1 MDTQEKNLTVL
12 GHLQELRGR
21 LVKSLIA
28 VAIGIGICFPF
39 ARYIFDFLLN
49 PVPGIDLYYTNV
61 TGLLGSYMR
70 VCLYGGLALAMPVIL
85 YQLIMF
91 VKPALTRK
99 EKGYLYTLL
108 PAVIVLFVGGVVF
121 CYFVLLPPALRFLYY
136 TFPGFVGGDIL
147 PWWTVGDYVSVV
159 TRLLFWLGIVFEIPL
174 VMFFLSKIGVV
185 TPEWIARKWKYAV
198 VVAFIL
204 GAIITPTFDP
214 VNQSLVAVPVIVL
227 YGLGYVLARVARMRR
242 APVLSPTAEPDAR

>member
-1 MDTQEKNLTVL
+1 MADEKKLSVL

-28 VAIGIGICFPF
+28 VAIGVGVCFPF
-39 ARYIFDFLLN
+39 ARYIFDFLQR

-70 VCLYGGLALAMPVIL
+70 VCLYGGIAIAMPFLVF
-85 YQLIMF
+85 QFVMF
-91 VKPALTRK
+91 VSPALTRR
-99 EKGYLYTLL
+99 EKSYVYSML
-108 PAVIVLFVGGVVF
+108 PGVVVLFLSGIVF

-136 TFPGFVGGDIL
+136 QFPGFVGGDIL

-159 TRLLFWLGIVFEIPL
+159 TRLLFWMGVVFEIPL
-174 VMFFLSKIGVV
+174 VMFFLSKIRVIS
-185 TPEWIARKWKYAV
+185 PEWVAKKWKYAFV
-198 VVAFIL
+198 MAFIL

-214 VNQSLVAVPVIVL
+214 VNQSLVAAPILVL
-227 YGLGYVLARVARMRR
+227 YALGYVLARIARIGQAPAVPAR
-242 APVLSPTAEPDAR
+242 AQAKAD

>member
-1 MDTQEKNLTVL
+1 MGEEENKLNVL
-12 GHLQELRGR
+12 SHLQELRGR

-28 VAIGIGICFPF
+28 IAIGIAICFPL
-39 ARYIFDFLLN
+39 ARYLFDFLLN

-61 TGLLGSYMR
+61 TGLLGSYMK
-70 VCLYGGLALAMPVIL
+70 VCLYGGLAISMPFIL
-85 YQLIMF
+85 YQVIMF

-108 PAVIVLFVGGVVF
+108 PAVILLFVGGVVF

-136 TFPGFVGGDIL
+136 TFPTFVGGEIL

-159 TRLLFWLGIVFEIPL
+159 TRLLFWLGMVFEIPL
-174 VMFFLSKIGVV
+174 VMFFLSKIGVIS
-185 TPEWIARKWKYAV
+185 PEWVARKWKYAV
-198 VVAFIL
+198 VFAFII

-214 VNQSLVAVPVIVL
+214 INQSLVAGPVIVL
-227 YGLGYVLARVARMRR
+227 YALGYVLTRVARIGR
-242 APVLSPTAEPDAR
+242 APVLSASAETESR